1 MTLGLPFTAEIML
14 EDPLYYFKEKS
25 KFGTIC
31 KFCLSA
37 GRHKVELSEIG
48 ENLYMVTCEDGNLF
62 TANVENRNGAYKIKG
77 AAQPFQNG
85 TNSKKDLNITGHGKS
100 GVGLRPA

>member
-1 MTLGLPFTAEIML
+1 MKSTKPYQMTLGLPFTAEIML

-62 TANVENRNGAYKIKG
+62 TAND
-77 AAQPFQNG
+77 
-85 TNSKKDLNITGHGKS
+85 DLFLHKPQECHPNHQLIHFHRKES
-100 GVGLRPA
+100 